1 MTDELADL
9 RELSRGPVPPE
20 PATVRAERL
29 RVRQFL
35 AEATGSGLMSP
46 QCDSWLSGFS
56 PEMSAALGDRGWI
69 GMTWPA
75 RYGGRDLDNQHRF
88 AVIEE
93 LLAAGAPVAAHWFAD
108 RQVGPG
114 LLRHGTQEQRQR
126 FLPEL
131 AAGRLYFCIGM
142 SEPQSGS
149 DLASVRTRARRAE
162 QGWLVTGSKIWT
174 SHADRAQFMLALV
187 RTGEP
192 GAPTGSALTQVIID
206 LASPG
211 ITVRPI
217 RMLDGREHFCEV
229 FLDDVPV
236 PDGMV
241 LGAVGQGWHQV
252 LAELAFERSGP
263 ERLLS
268 TFPLL
273 TALTDGPDAAAGT
286 GCGDELGRI
295 IARLGA
301 LRAVSAR
308 ISARLDGG
316 RAPGPAAALVKDLGT
331 QLEADIIEFTRRWR
345 APGQAGSALDAQLR
359 QAQAHAPGFT
369 LRGGTSEIL
378 RNLAAK
384 ALLTP

>member
-1 MTDELADL
+1 VTDELREL
-9 RELSRGPVPPE
+9 RELSRGTAAPE
-20 PATVRAERL
+20 PAAVRDERL
-29 RVRQFL
+29 EVRRFL
-35 AEATGSGLMSP
+35 AEATRSGLMRP

-56 PEMSAALGDRGWI
+56 PAMSAALGARGWI
-69 GMTWPA
+69 GITWPS
-75 RYGGRDLDNQHRF
+75 RYGGRDRDNQLRF

-114 LLRHGTQEQRQR
+114 ILRYGTPGQRLR
-126 FLPEL
+126 FLPEMARGL
-131 AAGRLYFCIGM
+131 LYFCIGM

-149 DLASVRTRARRAE
+149 DLASVRTRAHRTE

-174 SHADRAQFMLALV
+174 SHADRAHFMLALV
-187 RTGEP
+187 RTAGP
-192 GAPTGSALTQVIID
+192 DTPAASALTQLIID
-206 LASPG
+206 MTSPG
-211 ITVRPI
+211 VTVRPI

-229 FLDDVPV
+229 FLDEVFV
-236 PDGMV
+236 PDAMV
-241 LGAVGQGWHQV
+241 LGGVGAGWHQV

-273 TALTDGPDAAAGT
+273 TALVDGLGDAVDP
-286 GCGDELGRI
+286 GCSDELGRI
-295 IARLGA
+295 ISRLGA

-308 ISARLDGG
+308 ISARLDDG
-316 RAPGPAAALVKDLGT
+316 RAPGSAAALVKDLGT
-331 QLEADIIEFTRRWR
+331 QLETDIIEFVRRWR
-345 APGQAGSALDAQLR
+345 PPGDLGCALDAQLL

-384 ALLTP
+384 ALLAS